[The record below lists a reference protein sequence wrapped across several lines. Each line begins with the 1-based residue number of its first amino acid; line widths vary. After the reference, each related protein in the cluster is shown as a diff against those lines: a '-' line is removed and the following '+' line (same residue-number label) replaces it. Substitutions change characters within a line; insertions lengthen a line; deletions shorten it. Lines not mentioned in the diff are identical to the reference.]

1 MGIKSLKKLDSEAIK
16 DYIIRRKKEYR
27 IPSIE
32 FAKKDFTVEELNVG
46 SYAFL
51 RIMPRGDFSGNYLFY
66 LYSSYLCFP
75 IGSEELEFAVG
86 VARDTNSGLFIPLYP
101 LAPESDCKE
110 VFDSLKKIYSY
121 CTLSVEYGRIVIMGS
136 SHGAGLA
143 LSMALIAWKEGLKKP
158 DQIIL
163 MSPAMDTEFFD
174 RELEKKLLEGNDSS
188 GRYVFSEGI
197 KEFFN
202 RYWVKDYAAKTEYTS
217 PVYEDLTDLCDD
229 LLIFSGTGDLL
240 NCYSRSFYQK
250 AKLAG
255 VNVRFYELEDVG
267 HNFMIFDHDSESR
280 KARGFLVDSITGHY
294 TNDYALYELYNL
306 KLMASWSKNY
316 PEVLKDD
323 WLERFVYDNKFDFSE
338 IRTKISEYDN
348 IRLAANVA
356 ACDSIVRLFIDE
368 YPNGTVI
375 NVGCRLG
382 NRFSRVD
389 NGRVLW
395 YNVDSHNIMSMRRML
410 YGESSREK
418 TIGRNIMDFS
428 WLDEIVCK
436 RDCGVLFCLSDM
448 LSYVKRSQVKVLFEN
463 IHDRF
468 PGAQVVFNATTV
480 DLRLV
485 DNLRK
490 APSVMKR
497 RHKYFYVNDAEKLF
511 NNWRI
516 DYRVISE
523 EPVTKYFD
531 PGAGIGAFAKL
542 KLAYNKVSYN
552 NKIIRMRLGSEAYVT
567 DVD

>member
-1 MGIKSLKKLDSEAIK
+1 MGIKALKKYNPEEIKKYVLKRKK
-16 DYIIRRKKEYR
+16 DYKL
-27 IPSIE
+27 PSLE
-32 FAKKDFTVEELNVG
+32 FAQKDFTVEELSSG
-46 SYAFL
+46 FDAFL
-51 RIMPRGDFSGNYLFY
+51 RIMPRGEFSGTYIFY
-66 LYSSYLCFP
+66 LYSSYLCFG
-75 IGSEELEFAVG
+75 IESAELEYVIG
-86 VARDTNSGLFIPLYP
+86 LARDTNAGLFIPLYP
-101 LAPESDCKE
+101 LAPEKGCKD
-110 VFDSLKKIYSY
+110 VFESLKNVYGY
-121 CTLSVEYGRIVIMGS
+121 CSMSAENGRILLMGS

-143 LSMALIAWKEGLKKP
+143 LSLALIAWKEGLRKP
-158 DQIIL
+158 NQLIL
-163 MSPAMDTEFFD
+163 LSPAMDTEFFD
-174 RELEKKLLEGNDSS
+174 TELEKKLIEGDDCDE
-188 GRYVFSEGI
+188 RYVFSQGI
-197 KEFFN
+197 KDFIN
-202 RYWVKDYAAKTEYTS
+202 NNWVKEYAVKTEYTS
-217 PVYEDLTDLCDD
+217 PIYEDFTDLCDD
-229 LLIFSGTGDLL
+229 LLLFSGTGDLL
-240 NCYSRSFYQK
+240 NCYARSFYQK

-255 VNVRFYELEDVG
+255 VNIRFYEMEYEG
-267 HNFMIFDHDSESR
+267 HNFMLYNNDSETR
-280 KARGFLVDSITGHY
+280 KARGLLVDAITGTY

-306 KLMASWSKNY
+306 KLMASWSKNF
-316 PEVLKDD
+316 PEELKDD
-323 WLERFVYDNKFDFSE
+323 WLERFMYDNKFNFSH

-356 ACDSIVRLFIDE
+356 ACDSLVKLFIDE

-395 YNVDSHNIMSMRRML
+395 YSVDSHNIMSMRRML
-410 YGESSREK
+410 YGESAREK

-436 RDCGVLFCLSDM
+436 RDNGVLFCLSDM
-448 LSYVKRSQVKVLFEN
+448 LSYVKRSQVKELFEN

-468 PGAQVVFNATTV
+468 PGAQVVFNATTI

-490 APSVMKR
+490 SPSVMKR

-531 PGAGIGAFAKL
+531 PGVGVGAVTKF

-552 NKIIRMRLGSEAYVT
+552 NKIIRMRLGSEAFIT
-567 DVD
+567 DMN